1 MSQNQETDRNGSAAR
16 PGRDFT
22 LKYHHKAPN
31 PRYNYGLDQEE
42 REIIRGNEHLS
53 KQEIWELLEMKRFS
67 ELKKAAVNL
76 TGELMVKQRCPKC
89 TLMPPCA
96 HYASAAKLVNDAQRV
111 MGSPK
116 FKDAISP
123 NKRSNLI
130 KMVKTQ
136 GNGAFDDSMMQ
147 GENQYY
153 IDTLQGIDDGNTIS
167 INKAPAAAFHERSQM

>member
-1 MSQNQETDRNGSAAR
+1 
-16 PGRDFT
+16 
-22 LKYHHKAPN
+22 
-31 PRYNYGLDQEE
+31 
-42 REIIRGNEHLS
+42 
-53 KQEIWELLEMKRFS
+53 MKRFS

-136 GNGAFDDSMMQ
+136 GNGAFEDSMMQ